1 MDSRSIFSDLTSIG
15 RAALTV
21 QDLDRMVSF
30 YCTIVGLSV
39 LETSADTTTLGV
51 GPEPL
56 LVLIEDKSAQPRTPQ
71 QAGLFHIA
79 FRYPTDVALGAAL
92 DRVQSE
98 WNLDGAADHLVSEAL
113 YLTDPENNGL
123 ELYIDRPRGA
133 WPYRANGT
141 IKIGTVPLA
150 LDGLTQSSDGSQTAP
165 TGTTI
170 GHLHLAVSSIDRARG
185 FYVDKLGMTPQ
196 TTMESALFVA
206 FGGYH
211 HHLGLNTWQNRAEPA
226 GGCGLAW
233 FEFVVDLND
242 GESLETVHEQCLT
255 ANLPVTTTGSYL
267 ELSDPDQ
274 IKIRVRTQKQ
284 SQ

>member
-1 MDSRSIFSDLTSIG
+1 
-15 RAALTV
+15 
-21 QDLDRMVSF
+21 
-30 YCTIVGLSV
+30 
-39 LETSADTTTLGV
+39 
-51 GPEPL
+51 
-56 LVLIEDKSAQPRTPQ
+56 
-71 QAGLFHIA
+71 
-79 FRYPTDVALGAAL
+79 
-92 DRVQSE
+92 
-98 WNLDGAADHLVSEAL
+98 
-113 YLTDPENNGL
+113 
-123 ELYIDRPRGA
+123 
-133 WPYRANGT
+133 
-141 IKIGTVPLA
+141 
-150 LDGLTQSSDGSQTAP
+150 
-165 TGTTI
+165 
-170 GHLHLAVSSIDRARG
+170 
-185 FYVDKLGMTPQ
+185 
-196 TTMESALFVA
+196 MESALFVA